1 MPESEAAQDEAA
13 AELKYRK
20 RRPERMTTL
29 RRWVIGLAIVGSA
42 VVLLLQAGAI

>member
-1 MPESEAAQDEAA
+1 MPDESAQDEAA

-20 RRPERMTTL
+20 RRPPRLTML

-42 VVLLLQAGAI
+42 VVALLQAGVI